1 MFFPKPTS
9 LFAAQIFPLYEVLNY
24 LSKAKRVSV
33 KNGSISGSQRVR
45 KTSQAVLKKIRIIV
59 VISPPNVSSFYT
71 FLNVGHKT

>member
-24 LSKAKRVSV
+24 FSKAERVSV
-33 KNGSISGSQRVR
+33 KKWFNFGVSAREKNKSGS
-45 KTSQAVLKKIRIIV
+45 SEKIRIIV
-59 VISPPNVSSFYT
+59 VISPSNVSSFYT